1 MSKVTNTA
9 QCETCESG
17 FTDDTNKA
25 RVKVICSAKEKTYYY
40 GQCIQCDEYRKR
52 KNND

>member
-1 MSKVTNTA
+1 MSKVINTA

-17 FTDDTNKA
+17 FIDDTNKA
-25 RVKVICSAKEKTYYY
+25 RVKVTCSTKEKTYYY

-52 KNND
+52 KKDG